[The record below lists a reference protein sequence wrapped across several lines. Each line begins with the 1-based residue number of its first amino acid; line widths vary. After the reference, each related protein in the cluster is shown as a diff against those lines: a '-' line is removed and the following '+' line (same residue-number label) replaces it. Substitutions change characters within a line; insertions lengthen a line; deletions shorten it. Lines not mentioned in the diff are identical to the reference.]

1 MPHVFFE
8 ARGRVP
14 GDFLSFVEEVVSDF
28 YNAVETAPEILE
40 VYVFESTW
48 LKRRFLEDEA
58 RELGV
63 LVVGDYPVSH
73 DAWRGW
79 PRIHLDYEK
88 LKNLQPRTVRALL
101 AHECAHAILH
111 GSLSSYLIRVEG
123 WTEEELGEGFIEGL
137 YLASTVVKD
146 LEVSAFLKERGLYDV
161 LADYYSYVREELA
174 GTDCEGLHGLLD
186 FAKLATP
193 CALID
198 CDPPPCILARG
209 CCAKRCEDI
218 VEVLR
223 EVSRLKT
230 GLSERVTFLL
240 RRIKEL
246 VGEERVCL

>member
-1 MPHVFFE
+1 VFFE
-8 ARGRVP
+8 VRGRVP
-14 GDFLSFVEEVVSDF
+14 GDFLSFVEGVISGF
-28 YNAVETAPEILE
+28 YNAVKTAPEMLE
-40 VYVFESTW
+40 VYVFESAW

-88 LKNLQPRTVRALL
+88 LKNLQPRIVRALL
-101 AHECAHAILH
+101 AHECTHAILH
-111 GSLSSYLIRVEG
+111 GSLSSYFIRVEG
-123 WTEEELGEGFIEGL
+123 WTREGLGEGLVESL

-146 LEVSAFLKERGLYDV
+146 LEVSEFLKERGLFDV
-161 LADYYSYVREELA
+161 LADYYSYVRDELA
-174 GTDCEGLHGLLD
+174 TTDCGGLRGALD

-198 CDPPPCILARG
+198 CDPSPCSLARG
-209 CCAKRCEDI
+209 CCVKRCRDL

-223 EVSRLKT
+223 EVSRLR
-230 GLSERVTFLL
+230 GDLSVRVTFLL
-240 RRIKEL
+240 KRIKEL
-246 VGEERVCL
+246 VGEERECV